1 MHVPSIHPSIHPQV
15 KRAYDAQTA
24 EVGAARKRRKEDA
37 ATIAQLERALNEVGA
52 CAPCAETYDMGTAPN
67 GFEFI
72 PSSLPRLPQATEE
85 LELLQQRAAAKQ
97 AAPRPSKEL
106 AAATQALEEEV
117 SRLRVGRPKG
127 SG

>member
-97 AAPRPSKEL
+97 AEVGGGAPRSFRTV
-106 AAATQALEEEV
+106 ATHPEAVCEGLCVEQWNT
-117 SRLRVGRPKG
+117 
-127 SG
+127 